1 MSQEKKKTMYDCVA
15 CDNCTEFELPEVT
28 VNCVPVQNESEIG
41 YLFLSVPDSTNTN
54 IPAIVN
60 PDFSSPDVL
69 DAFVAPDGV
78 ALTGVG
84 DMPIPESGSRIG
96 PLRVILKDKKTF
108 VINFTDMD
116 DSDDHYD
123 LMRKLECLPKLFG
136 WILTLGGKVYGD
148 PANGIELNISKADS
162 PLDRGEGTYSRQE
175 YVLTWRAYCHPPRQ
189 DSWLSDTAT
198 T

>member
-15 CDNCTEFELPEVT
+15 CDSCTEFELPEV
-28 VNCVPVQNESEIG
+28 VINCVPLQNESEIA
-41 YLFLSVPDSTNTN
+41 YILFSVPDPTNTN
-54 IPAIVN
+54 IPAIQS

-69 DAFVAPDGV
+69 ETFVAPNGV
-78 ALTGVG
+78 ALLGVG
-84 DMPIPESGSRIG
+84 DMPIPESGTRIG

-116 DSDDHYD
+116 DSDDHYE
-123 LMRKLECLPKLFG
+123 LMRKLECLPKLFA
-136 WILTLGGKVYGD
+136 WPITIGGKAYGD
-148 PANGIELNISKADS
+148 FENGIEGSISKADS

-175 YVLTWRAYCHPPRQ
+175 YVFTWRAYCHPPRQ
-189 DSWLSDTAT
+189 DTWLSSGQT

>member
-15 CDNCTEFELPEVT
+15 CDNCTAFDLPEVT

-41 YLFLSVPDSTNTN
+41 YLFLSVPDPLNTN
-54 IPAIVN
+54 IPAIVS

-69 DAFVAPDGV
+69 ETFVAPNGV

-148 PANGIELNISKADS
+148 PANGIELNISKLIHHLTEA
-162 PLDRGEGTYSRQE
+162 R
-175 YVLTWRAYCHPPRQ
+175 VLIHVRNMYLHGGLIVIHHVRIVG
-189 DSWLSDTAT
+189 
-198 T
+198 

>member
-1 MSQEKKKTMYDCVA
+1 LSQEKKKTMYDCVA
-15 CDNCTEFELPEVT
+15 CDSCTEFELPEVT

-54 IPAIVN
+54 IPAIVS

>member
-1 MSQEKKKTMYDCVA
+1 LSQEKKKTMYDCVA

>member
-1 MSQEKKKTMYDCVA
+1 MYDCVA
-15 CDNCTEFELPEVT
+15 CDNCTEFELPEV
-28 VNCVPVQNESEIG
+28 VINCVPVQNESEIG
-41 YLFLSVPDSTNTN
+41 YLLLSVPDSTNTN
-54 IPAIVN
+54 IPAIVS

-69 DAFVAPDGV
+69 GAFVAPDGV

-84 DMPIPESGSRIG
+84 DMPSPESGSRIG

-136 WILTLGGKVYGD
+136 WFITLGGKVYGD
-148 PANGIELNISKADS
+148 PANGIELTVSKADS

-175 YVLTWRAYCHPPRQ
+175 YVLTWRNYCHPPRQ
-189 DSWLSDTAT
+189 DSWLSSGQT